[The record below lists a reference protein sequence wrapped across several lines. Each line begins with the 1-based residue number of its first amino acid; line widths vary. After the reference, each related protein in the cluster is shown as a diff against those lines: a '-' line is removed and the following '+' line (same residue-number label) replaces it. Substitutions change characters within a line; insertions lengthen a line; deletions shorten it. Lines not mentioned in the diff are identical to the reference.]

1 MEKEKVKGGQFRAVA
16 STVFS
21 RREMGAILPLLAL
34 LFVVAFVNPNF
45 YKSRNLIDILRTTS
59 LTFILGAPLTMLM
72 ITGNRDLSIAATTAL
87 GGVVCAWGFSVL
99 NIGVIPSIL
108 LGLLSGFLVGFV
120 KATICK
126 KLNISP
132 FIITLGLQ
140 YIINGFLMITTLGNP
155 ITGFPDAFQKIG
167 QGKLFGSLYF
177 SILMALGIGLA
188 CAFVLKFTRFGR
200 ETYATGGNRETARLA
215 GINTQRVLFVNH
227 ILVSVFAAFVGI
239 LYASRFNSAQYNAGA
254 GTEMT
259 IMCAAIIGGTSFA
272 GGVGTIGGTFFGCLL
287 LACINNALVLMR
299 VSTYWQNLVFG
310 IILLIA
316 LFIDKIR
323 TDKSGGALA

>member
-1 MEKEKVKGGQFRAVA
+1 MKKTNQAKTDNKSILAGI
-16 STVFS
+16 FS

-34 LFVVAFVNPNF
+34 LIVVFFVNKNF
-45 YKSRNLIDILRTTS
+45 YRTRNLIDILRTTS

-72 ITGNRDLSIAATTAL
+72 ITGNRDLSVAATTAL
-87 GGVVCAWGFSVL
+87 GGVVCAWGFTVL
-99 NIGVIPSIL
+99 HMGVIPSIL
-108 LGLLSGFLVGFV
+108 LGLLSGLLIGVV
-120 KATICK
+120 KAEICRR
-126 KLNISP
+126 LNISP

-155 ITGFPDAFQKIG
+155 ITGFPTSFQVIG

-177 SILMALGIGLA
+177 TILMALFIGLV
-188 CAFVLKFTRFGR
+188 CSFVLKYTRFGR

-215 GINTQRVLFVNH
+215 GINTQKILFINH
-227 ILVSVFAAFVGI
+227 ILVSVFAAFVGV

-272 GGVGTIGGTFFGCLL
+272 GGVGTIAGTFCGCLL

-310 IILLIA
+310 VILLIA
-316 LFIDKIR
+316 LCIDKIR
-323 TDKSGGALA
+323 TNKSGGALA